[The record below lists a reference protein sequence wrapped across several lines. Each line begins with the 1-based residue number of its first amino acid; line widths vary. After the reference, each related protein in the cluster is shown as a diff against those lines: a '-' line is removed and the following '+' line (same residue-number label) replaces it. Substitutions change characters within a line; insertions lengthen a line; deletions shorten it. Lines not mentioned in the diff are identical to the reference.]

1 MGKIFVLDE
10 NTANKIAAGEVI
22 ERPASVVKELLENS
36 IDAGATVITVEI
48 AKGGIALIKVTDNG
62 NGIEQDDVRTAFE
75 RHATSKIRNA
85 ESLNT
90 ISTLGFRGEALASIA
105 AVSKVVM
112 VTRTAAAGYGT
123 RIEIEGGR
131 IKETGK
137 TGCPEGT
144 SISVRELFY
153 NTPAR
158 YKFLKNNSTEA
169 RYVTD
174 VVNKIALGNPQVSIR
189 YFSDSVE
196 ILHTPGNNDL
206 LSTIYCIYGK
216 QTVDNC
222 IRLEGENETMK
233 VEGFIGFPS
242 IARSN
247 RAGQS
252 FYVNGRY
259 VKSPLLTSAADEAY
273 KTFLMKGKHP
283 FIVLKATTSFE
294 LVDVN
299 VHPTKLQ
306 VRFYNEQEIFRLVY
320 HSIRNALFNA
330 PGIGNADL
338 FKTVPQET
346 YEDKATAS
354 GTRIDTADRRQVFS
368 QERDQL

>member
-1 MGKIFVLDE
+1 MDE

-233 VEGFIGFPS
+233 VEGFIGSPS

-259 VKSPLLTSAADEAY
+259 VKSPC
-273 KTFLMKGKHP
+273 
-283 FIVLKATTSFE
+283 
-294 LVDVN
+294 
-299 VHPTKLQ
+299 
-306 VRFYNEQEIFRLVY
+306 
-320 HSIRNALFNA
+320 
-330 PGIGNADL
+330 
-338 FKTVPQET
+338 
-346 YEDKATAS
+346 
-354 GTRIDTADRRQVFS
+354 
-368 QERDQL
+368 